1 MERLRDEAY
10 ARAQAG
16 VGSQRYLGLMLL
28 LNSWAEGRG
37 WRDLGSGENSTELQ
51 AKASDI
57 AHKLL
62 HEIYEQL
69 LATGADFEHLDSEHR
84 HKVRIEIKK
93 LRYATEFFSSLY
105 PKRKVTPYLGAMKM
119 LQDGLGAS
127 NDVDVARKLLK
138 RVLKQGRGKE
148 RTRLS
153 YAAGLVVGWHSH
165 VGNGRERELIR
176 AWHRFAARTPYW
188 EAATTGAMT
197 GPAASATQ
205 RGNGATADSAGVAPT
220 TATSN
225 RRRRAA
231 RAPQHG

>member
-1 MERLRDEAY
+1 
-10 ARAQAG
+10 
-16 VGSQRYLGLMLL
+16 

-37 WRDLGSGENSTELQ
+37 WRDSGSGENLAELQ

-57 AHKLL
+57 APELL

-69 LATGADFEHLDSEHR
+69 LATGADFEHLDFEHR

-105 PKRKVTPYLGAMKM
+105 PKRKVAPYLAAMKT
-119 LQDGLGAS
+119 LQDDLGAS

-138 RVLKQGRGKE
+138 RVLKQTRGKE

-165 VGNGRERELIR
+165 VGDGRERELVR
-176 AWHRFAARTPYW
+176 AWHRFSARTPYW
-188 EAATTGAMT
+188 EAASAGTDDDASVT
-197 GPAASATQ
+197 AASAAQ
-205 RGNGATADSAGVAPT
+205 RGNGATTNSAGGTPT
-220 TATSN
+220 TAASN
-225 RRRRAA
+225 RRRRTA